1 MKSNLAI
8 FSKVGDR
15 LSDNIV
21 NSISRYTLETI
32 SYACKETYNNVYLR
46 GVSKSKNWKQHN
58 CPTKGVLTNICGI
71 FIMLEWAGIICFNM
85 NKSLKPY
92 IPE

>member
-8 FSKVGDR
+8 FSKVGDL

-21 NSISRYTLETI
+21 NSISRYKL
-32 SYACKETYNNVYLR
+32 SMHRDNLFYACKETHNVYR
-46 GVSKSKNWKQHN
+46 RAVSKSKNWKRHN

-71 FIMLEWAGIICFNM
+71 FIMLE
-85 NKSLKPY
+85 
-92 IPE
+92 